1 MTIRAIIK
9 TSQYVQ
15 LALLLFLLLCLAWLG
30 RELWLVNTILDT
42 RPDTDVLIDEIRRN
56 THSKYRHALQYVAS
70 MADLP
75 PPARLDAASRV
86 CGQASGQT
94 EAEDTSGPESPSA
107 SSPTSEP
114 VPSPAASNASLKA
127 LVDIWQVE
135 KGLKPRPQDA
145 LFRAGEKARLGSLLL
160 PQAMCRLETD
170 LMERCLEQNRE
181 LDSKLEW
188 VVMLAGGLGK
198 DEEGN
203 LVCMA
208 LPQPERAQE
217 LLNSAAL
224 LGLPTEIESLLHSLQ
239 RHIVEDVHSRMGE
252 ERQTI
257 LWTFALVGIAVVNL
271 FVNLAVST
279 RYFRKRVTRPLS
291 LVGDYAESVASGGEP
306 ETLSM
311 KYGDELASM
320 YGSLVK
326 LQGTLSLRIRE
337 LKASERA
344 SQASSQQAML
354 SKAQAL
360 SSLNM
365 AQKALATQEKF
376 LAQVGREIRQPIS
389 EILSMSWQ
397 ALQVVEDRKLHAG
410 LLRINQSG
418 GALMDIFN
426 RILDVSGFEEDGM
439 RQQKEAF
446 ALAPFLELLRQ
457 SVDAAAS
464 EKGLAFSL
472 RTGKD
477 LPAEIAGDNRHME
490 ETLRILLEN
499 AVRHTAA
506 GQVGLE
512 VQRLADSEDGQTR
525 LRFSISDSG
534 PGFSLDEQERLF
546 GTSTVHTGDSGTS
559 LGMGLALARHLVHFM
574 GGELRLTTSPR
585 GSTFIFE
592 VGCTVLV
599 DTAVAQVRPL
609 VLVVEDS
616 PINLE
621 IACEVLEQLGVET
634 MRATDGQEALDAVS
648 KRQPNLILMD
658 IQMPVMD
665 GLTACRTLREQG
677 HSRITLPIIA
687 MTGHADAEARDES
700 IKAGM
705 NAHLEKPLDVQAL
718 KAQLERWLPGGLPES
733 PQDLDAHAEQD
744 GSAIPASSP
753 AQAEDTA
760 TGILTASATDDVS
773 YIEQGRGLGAVGGNM
788 ELYNELLQRFADSY
802 GNCMAE
808 IQAALS
814 QDDLPAVARLV
825 HTVKGVAA
833 NLGLVRLT
841 ELCKKMEARLPQEP
855 PTPDDMAAFEAAM
868 QGTLDRIN
876 EMQTR
881 AGATVTSVS
890 RVLAREHQQ
899 GLMQLLQDLPNRL
912 QMDWGG
918 LEAALEA
925 FMPLVQ
931 GTPLAADMRALLAAV
946 NNFDVSDATDHT
958 ALLRRKLSGAGH
970 ENSFLH

>member
-9 TSQYVQ
+9 TSHFVQ
-15 LALLLFLLLCLAWLG
+15 LALLLVLVSSILWLG
-30 RELWLVNTILDT
+30 RDLWQVNTILDT
-42 RPDTDVLIDEIRRN
+42 RPSTDALIDELRDNIDI
-56 THSKYRHALQYVAS
+56 KYRHALAYVDAMS
-70 MADLP
+70 DLSP
-75 PPARLDAASRV
+75 SAQLDAAAYIAE
-86 CGQASGQT
+86 QASEQAGT
-94 EAEDTSGPESPSA
+94 GDTSKPASPSA

-127 LVDIWQVE
+127 LQDIWLVE
-135 KGLKPRPQDA
+135 EGLKPRPESS
-145 LFRAGEKARLGSLLL
+145 LSHPGEKARLADLLL
-160 PQAMCRLETD
+160 PRAMCRLETD
-170 LMERCLEQNRE
+170 LMESCLGQNRE
-181 LDSKLEW
+181 LNSKLQW
-188 VVMLAGGLGK
+188 AVMLAGGLGR
-198 DEEGN
+198 DDNGN
-203 LVCMA
+203 LVCVS

-217 LLNSAAL
+217 LLNSPEL
-224 LGLPTEIESLLHSLQ
+224 LDLPKEIGWSLQ
-239 RHIVEDVHSRMGE
+239 SLRRHIGEDMHDRLQREKFTLV
-252 ERQTI
+252 
-257 LWTFALVGIAVVNL
+257 WVYALVGLAILAL
-271 FVNLAVST
+271 CGCLAVT
-279 RYFRKRVTRPLS
+279 GWYLWKRVVRPLS

-477 LPAEIAGDNRHME
+477 LPAEIAGDKRHME

-687 MTGHADAEARDES
+687 MTGHADDEARDES

-881 AGATVTSVS
+881 AGTTVTSVS

-946 NNFDVSDATDHT
+946 NNFDVSDAADHT